1 MGYLALPEFWE
12 AGLERND
19 LYLQDE
25 TVSDF
30 IQRLDLPLSDT
41 HILLRALTHR
51 SYVNEHPEEL
61 EDNERLEFLG
71 DAVLDFLVGAW
82 LYNHFPEM
90 AEGELT
96 RMRSALVG
104 TDQLADFARKVQLGA
119 VMRLGRGECD
129 SGGRERPALLCA
141 TFEALVGALYLD
153 AGIPAV
159 ATFIDPLLQEAS
171 HNILVAHKEQDPK
184 SMFQEWTQSL
194 GLGAPLYKTITA
206 SGPDH
211 NKVFEVEVW
220 VGDKEYGRG
229 QGPSKRVAAKAA
241 ARAALRTL
249 GLD

>member
-1 MGYLALPEFWE
+1 MERSALQLRDESVTNFTHRL
-12 AGLERND
+12 GLHFND
-19 LYLQDE
+19 P
-25 TVSDF
+25 
-30 IQRLDLPLSDT
+30 RL
-41 HILLRALTHR
+41 LLRALTHR

-104 TDQLADFARKVQLGA
+104 TDQLAEFASKIELGA
-119 VMRLGRGECD
+119 VMRLGKGECE
-129 SGGRERPALLCA
+129 SGGRERPALLCG

-153 AGIPAV
+153 SGIPSV
-159 ATFIDPLLQEAS
+159 ANFIEPLLQEAS
-171 HNILVAHKEQDPK
+171 HSILVAHKEQDPK

-194 GLGAPLYKTITA
+194 GMGAPVYKTITA

-211 NKVFEVEVW
+211 NKIFEVEVW
-220 VGDKEYGRG
+220 VGDKEFGRG
-229 QGPSKRVAAKAA
+229 EGPSKRVAAKAA
-241 ARAALRTL
+241 ARAALRAL